1 MECFL
6 YKHKTSYT
14 PDNNQ
19 EVLVHPL
26 VKLAIQS
33 VEHFI
38 ITGKPL
44 PYPDPLLNNLKQ
56 KADTYVYIR
65 NQDSL
70 RGCVGTMTSKYKKL
84 AKEVIRNT
92 IRTANKEPRFDPIEK
107 RERPF
112 LIFSVDV
119 LTPPNKLAI

>member
-1 MECFL
+1 M
-6 YKHKTSYT
+6 
-14 PDNNQ
+14 
-19 EVLVHPL
+19 HPL

-70 RGCVGTMTSKYKKL
+70 RGCVGTMIPKYKKL
-84 AKEVIRNT
+84 AEEVIRNA
-92 IRTANKEPRFDPIEK
+92 IRAAKEDPRFDPIKK
-107 RERPF
+107 RELPF
-112 LIFSVDV
+112 
-119 LTPPNKLAI
+119 